1 MNLEIGSRDIATLKS
16 VKSQVLRLAKAVG
29 VQANSKK
36 IIKEGGQQVG
46 TSKKQEKAR
55 AVAKKRSVGEDIS
68 KDYLVGIDLGTSRS
82 ALVGEDGAR
91 FFVESVVGWPRDIIG
106 IKVMGE
112 AIMFG
117 AEAVKM
123 RESLEIS
130 RPLAD
135 GVIKEGKGRDHEAV
149 EELLAYLIEK
159 AEVPQ
164 GRNICG
170 VIGVPAKASLQSK
183 KLLMEIARKCMDHV
197 MLISEPFA
205 VAYEQKKLNNS
216 IVVDIGAGTTDLC
229 AMKGRIPD
237 GDSQLTIN
245 KAGNYVDGVLTE
257 ALRAQFPDASIT
269 TLLAKNLK
277 EKFGTVSPPRSKIIT
292 KLRVDGVT
300 QPHDITDAMV
310 YACSILVPDIV
321 EGIKQL
327 LLSFD
332 PEFEDEVLQN
342 IVLAGGMSHVGGL
355 PAAIEEA
362 FKDFGPVKVHTIKE
376 PLYIGAEGALR
387 LGLDIPVKHWE
398 KMGFLDVDS

>member
-1 MNLEIGSRDIATLKS
+1 VSLELNSKDIATLKS
-16 VKSQVLRLAKAVG
+16 VRSQVLGLAKMVG

-36 IIKEGGQQVG
+36 LTKEGDQQVAK
-46 TSKKQEKAR
+46 SKAQGKVR
-55 AVAKKRSVGEDIS
+55 AKVKKKSVGDDIS

-82 ALVGEDGAR
+82 ALVGEDGAQ

-112 AIMFG
+112 AIMYG

-149 EELLAYLIEK
+149 EELLSHLIEK

-183 KLLMEIARKCMDHV
+183 KLLMEIARKCMHHV

-237 GDSQLTIN
+237 GDHQLTIN
-245 KAGNYVDGVLTE
+245 KAGNYVDGVLAE
-257 ALRAQFPDASIT
+257 ALKAQFPDATIT
-269 TLLAKNLK
+269 TLLCKKLK
-277 EKFGTVSPPRSKIIT
+277 EKFGTVLPPRSKIVAN
-292 KLRVDGVT
+292 LRVEGVT
-300 QPHDITDAMV
+300 QAHDITDAMV

-342 IVLAGGMSHVGGL
+342 IVLAGGMSQVDGL
-355 PAAIEEA
+355 PAAIEKA
-362 FKDFGPVKVHTIKE
+362 FKDFGAVKVNTVKA

-398 KMGFLDVDS
+398 KMGFLDVDC